1 MTPPQ
6 LVSIEGIRDQGSGI
20 QSNAVPDRDLPVLD
34 PRAPSPDC
42 CSRSELESIMLRTA
56 EVREAGAI
64 HELIVEHL
72 AEGHLLPRELG
83 EIVVHAH
90 RFVVAVQDGEVLAC
104 AELAPLSRSVA
115 EVRSL
120 VVGRDAR
127 SLGVG
132 RRLIDEL
139 LRRAT
144 VAGFDKLC
152 AFTHSPGYFVHL
164 GFSIVPHAWLPE
176 KIVTD
181 CHACRQFRQCGQ
193 YAVVRSLERA
203 RHACVPLAALHG

>member
-1 MTPPQ
+1 MTSLQ
-6 LVSIEGIRDQGSGI
+6 FVSIKGIRDQES
-20 QSNAVPDRDLPVLD
+20 VFD
-34 PRAPSPDC
+34 PRSPIPDP
-42 CSRSELESIMLRTA
+42 ESLVLRTA
-56 EVREAGAI
+56 DVHEGAAI

-72 AEGHLLPRELG
+72 TEGHLLPRELG

-90 RFVVAVQDGEVLAC
+90 RFIVAVQGDDVLAC

-120 VVGRDAR
+120 VVSRQAR

-139 LRRAT
+139 LRRAS

-181 CHACRQFRQCGQ
+181 CHACRHFRVCGQ
-193 YAVVRSLERA
+193 YAVVRSFERA

>member
-1 MTPPQ
+1 
-6 LVSIEGIRDQGSGI
+6 VH
-20 QSNAVPDRDLPVLD
+20 
-34 PRAPSPDC
+34 
-42 CSRSELESIMLRTA
+42 
-56 EVREAGAI
+56 EATAI

-72 AEGHLLPRELG
+72 ADGHLLPRERR

-90 RFVVAVQDGEVLAC
+90 RFVVAMQGDEVLAC

-120 VVGRDAR
+120 VVSREAR

-139 LRRAT
+139 LRRAAM
-144 VAGFDKLC
+144 AGFDKLC

-181 CHACRQFRQCGQ
+181 CHACRHFRRCGQ
-193 YAVVRSLERA
+193 YAVVRSLDRA
-203 RHACVPLAALHG
+203 RHVCVPLAALHG